1 MQNKIYE
8 AVRNADMILIGLGEE
23 FEGDRYLRKFPEYEK
38 RVQELKDRSQ
48 DWMIPVLNTC
58 FDPEYSEKQ
67 KEAFS
72 NLASL
77 VLGKNYFL
85 VSAAANDLIYECG
98 LDKSRIVTPC
108 GGWLQKQ
115 CGCQEETA
123 EEDSGI
129 EETTPQELENLK
141 RYLSAKASDTADSV
155 QTSAIEATSAQN
167 PGDEVILGTCSRCG
181 APFVLNNV
189 YAPNYKEAGYL
200 KQWERYKKWLQGTVN
215 RKLCIL
221 ELGVG
226 MRFPGMIRFPFEKIA
241 YFNRKATFVRV
252 NATLWQLT
260 EEIHERSLSCHQA
273 AMDFLLEC
281 NPDQPAEGTITEEEE
296 GTSNGND
303 IQ

>member
-1 MQNKIYE
+1 MQDKIYD
-8 AVRNADMILIGLGEE
+8 AVKNADMVLIGLGEE
-23 FEGDRYLRKFPEYEK
+23 FEGERHLCKFPEYEK
-38 RVQELKDRSQ
+38 KVQELKEQSE
-48 DWMIPVLNTC
+48 DWLIPVLNIC

-67 KEAFS
+67 EEA
-72 NLASL
+72 LARLAAL
-77 VLGKNYFL
+77 VSGKNYFL
-85 VSAAANDLIYECG
+85 ISAAANDLVYECG

-115 CGCQEETA
+115 CNCKEEAA

-141 RYLSAKASDTADSV
+141 RYLSAKTPER
-155 QTSAIEATSAQN
+155 EA
-167 PGDEVILGTCSRCG
+167 ILGTCSRCG
-181 APFVLNNV
+181 ARFVLNNI

-215 RKLCIL
+215 SKLCIL

-241 YFNRKATFVRV
+241 YFNQKAVFVRV

-260 EEIHERSLSCHQA
+260 EEIRDRSLSCHQA
-273 AMDFLLEC
+273 ARDFLLEC
-281 NPDQPAEGTITEEEE
+281 NPDQSTEGMVTEEEE
-296 GTSNGND
+296 GASNGND

>member
-8 AVRNADMILIGLGEE
+8 AVRNADMVLIGLGEE

-38 RVQELKDRSQ
+38 KVQDLKDHSQ

-58 FDPEYSEKQ
+58 FDPGYSEKQ

-77 VLGKNYFL
+77 VFGKNYFL
-85 VSAAANDLIYECG
+85 VSAAANDLVYECG

-108 GGWLQKQ
+108 GGWLKKQ

-129 EETTPQELENLK
+129 EETTPQEVESLK
-141 RYLSAKASDTADSV
+141 RYLSAKESERET
-155 QTSAIEATSAQN
+155 
-167 PGDEVILGTCSRCG
+167 ILGTCSRCG
-181 APFVLNNV
+181 APFVLNNI
-189 YAPNYKEAGYL
+189 YAPNYKETGYL

-241 YFNRKATFVRV
+241 YFNQKAVFVRV

-281 NPDQPAEGTITEEEE
+281 NSDQQTEGTATEEEE
-296 GTSNGND
+296 GASNGND